1 MSADSGTDK
10 KAQEAPADHSHIE
23 FAQKDVETGASL
35 EDAITDNSDS
45 FPDGGVQAWRTALGG
60 FLSFVASI
68 GFLSGGSVFQSYFK
82 TTVLPGSSTSDIA
95 WIGSVQVWG
104 CYFFGI
110 WSGTLSDKHGPAV
123 PLAVGTFFMILGNMM
138 SSVSTKFYQFLL
150 SQGFCVALGMGFI
163 FTPALAIQS
172 QWFLKRRGFAVG
184 FVMSGQMAGGIIWPV
199 LANRLLNFEGVS
211 YGWTLRIIGFMQ
223 LGIMVVAML
232 LVQRR
237 FPYVMERR
245 SLPLR
250 QYFTDRRTILLTF
263 AIFLMNLGIYVPW
276 FYITPYA
283 IQRGSSAS
291 LGFYDA
297 AILNAGAFLG
307 CYALGM
313 IADSGLGFF
322 NSVIVATF
330 TCAVISFAWIGSHSI
345 PGVVVW
351 AVAYGMLSGALQA
364 IFSPCVS
371 MLAPTTD
378 VIGFW
383 NGICIAISSFAV
395 LATGPIAGQLLE
407 NAGGTNYLGMQLFTG
422 ISLTLSGALFV
433 WTRLWVSRA
442 VVV

>member
-1 MSADSGTDK
+1 MDK
-10 KAQEAPADHSHIE
+10 KAQEVRSNHSHIE
-23 FAQKDVETGASL
+23 FSPNDEEAGGSL
-35 EDAITDNSDS
+35 EDVATENGEILPDS
-45 FPDGGVQAWRTALGG
+45 GVQAWRTALGG

-82 TTVLPGSSTSDIA
+82 ATVLPASSTSDIA
-95 WIGSVQVWG
+95 WIGSAQVWG

-110 WSGTLSDKHGPAV
+110 WSGTLSDKHGPAL
-123 PLAVGTFFMILGNMM
+123 PLGVGTVFMVLGNMM

-150 SQGFCVALGMGFI
+150 SQGFC
-163 FTPALAIQS
+163 S
-172 QWFLKRRGFAVG
+172 QWFLKRRGLAVG
-184 FVMSGQMAGGIIWPV
+184 LVMSGQMAG
-199 LANRLLNFEGVS
+199 ANRLLNFEGVS

-223 LGIMVVAML
+223 LGIMVAAIL
-232 LVQRR
+232 LVRHR
-237 FPYVMERR
+237 FIHVIEQR

-250 QYFTDRRTILLTF
+250 QYFTDRRTMLLTL
-263 AIFLMNLGIYVPW
+263 AVFLMNLGIYVPW

-283 IQRGSSAS
+283 IQRGASAS

-330 TCAVISFAWIGSHSI
+330 PCAVNSFAWIGVHSI
-345 PGVVVW
+345 AGVVVW
-351 AVAYGMLSGALQA
+351 AVAYGMMSGALQA

-378 VIGFW
+378 VIGCW
-383 NGICIAISSFAV
+383 NGICITIPSFAV
-395 LATGPIAGQLLE
+395 LATGPIAGRLL
-407 NAGGTNYLGMQLFTG
+407 
-422 ISLTLSGALFV
+422 
-433 WTRLWVSRA
+433 
-442 VVV
+442 

>member
-1 MSADSGTDK
+1 MSADSETDK
-10 KAQEAPADHSHIE
+10 KVQEVRGNHSHIE
-23 FAQKDVETGASL
+23 FSQKDEETGGRL
-35 EDAITDNSDS
+35 EDAPTDNGEI

-110 WSGTLSDKHGPAV
+110 WSGILSDKHGPAL
-123 PLAVGTFFMILGNMM
+123 PLGVGTVFMVLGNMM

-150 SQGFCVALGMGFI
+150 SQGFCVVLGMGFI
-163 FTPALAIQS
+163 FTPALAVQS
-172 QWFLKRRGFAVG
+172 QWFLKRRGLAVG

-199 LANRLLNFEGVS
+199 LVNRLLNFEGVS
-211 YGWTLRIIGFMQ
+211 YGWALRIIGFMQ
-223 LGIMVVAML
+223 LGIMVAAIL

-237 FPYVMERR
+237 FVHVIEQR

-250 QYFTDRRTILLTF
+250 QYVTDRRTMLLHICYLSHESRHLCT
-263 AIFLMNLGIYVPW
+263 
-276 FYITPYA
+276 FYITPYT
-283 IQRGSSAS
+283 IQRGASAS
-291 LGFYDA
+291 LGFYNA

-307 CYALGM
+307 CYALGI

-322 NSVIVATF
+322 NSVIVTTF
-330 TCAVISFAWIGSHSI
+330 ACAVTSFTWIGSHSI

-351 AVAYGMLSGALQA
+351 AVAYGMISGALQA

-383 NGICIAISSFAV
+383 NGICITISSFAV
-395 LATGPIAGQLLE
+395 LAAGPIAGRLLE
-407 NAGGTNYLGMQLFTG
+407 DAGGTKYLGMQLFTG
-422 ISLTLSGALFV
+422 ISLTLSGAVFV